1 MDYSPTRLLLPWN
14 FSRQESWSGLPFPSS
29 GDLPNPG
36 IKPPSPALQADDLQS
51 EPPGKILL
59 KSESESHSVVSDS
72 LQSHGLCSSWNS
84 PGQNTRVSS
93 LFLLQGIFPTQGSN
107 PGLPHSRWILYQ
119 LSHKGSPKY
128 KAQI

>member
-1 MDYSPTRLLLPWN
+1 MNWEIGIDIYTAKSLQSCLTLCVPVDYSPTRLLLPWN

-84 PGQNTRVSS
+84 PGQNTWS
-93 LFLLQGIFPTQGSN
+93 G
-107 PGLPHSRWILYQ
+107 
-119 LSHKGSPKY
+119 
-128 KAQI
+128 